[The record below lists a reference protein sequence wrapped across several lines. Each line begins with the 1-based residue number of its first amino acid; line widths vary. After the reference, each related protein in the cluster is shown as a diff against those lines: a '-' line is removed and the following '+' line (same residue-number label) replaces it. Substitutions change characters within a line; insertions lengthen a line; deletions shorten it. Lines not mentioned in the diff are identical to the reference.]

1 MKRLPTP
8 PKPSPYLDWES
19 RRKFAFETFRS
30 IKAPGAEQMIGWALM
45 VQGDY
50 NSDATIPCM
59 AANITD
65 PSYISEHML
74 DKVIREKF
82 QENTDD
88 RSVSLQAAVLLRI
101 FRAGKTHDQTI
112 VDILHASRASR
123 RETEEGLAEIAF
135 VMGMQFGF
143 ELALT
148 FPPLEKQ

>member
-1 MKRLPTP
+1 
-8 PKPSPYLDWES
+8 
-19 RRKFAFETFRS
+19 
-30 IKAPGAEQMIGWALM
+30 
-45 VQGDY
+45 
-50 NSDATIPCM
+50 M

-82 QENTDD
+82 HDNTDD
-88 RSVSLQAAVLLRI
+88 HAVILQGDTFARM

-112 VDILHASRASR
+112 VDILYASRVSR
-123 RETEEGLAEIAF
+123 HETKEGVAEIAF

-143 ELALT
+143 ELALA